1 LSFVHLHCHSAYS
14 LFEGTTTPQTLIAMA
29 KRLKMPALALTDRNN
44 LYGAVHF
51 YTLAQKAGVKPI
63 IGMEVDL
70 DDGST
75 LVLVARN
82 FDGYKNLCHLA
93 TVLRLQS
100 DPEAFPPAGFD
111 DEEEEIPPWEAGVWG
126 VPVFGFTPK
135 TKIAPITISRPPKET
150 RLPRELIL
158 SGRHV
163 RGLIALSGGGRG
175 LVNSLVMRGKTQ
187 SAARAAGML
196 SSAFGEGNF
205 FIELQATCEQD
216 RQAIPSLVALAN
228 NLNIPIIA
236 TNNVLYARPE
246 DEATAQALASARNGA
261 RANHMQDMRLQVEE
275 GGSRDFP
282 GRGEDVGSER
292 YFRSDEEMARLF
304 TGYPQ
309 ALANSHFIADQC
321 NLELPV
327 GKPLFPSVEIPSNET
342 PYSRLWKL
350 CFAGATRR
358 YRPLTGPPIARL
370 KYELEVI
377 DALGFCPYFLVVHD
391 IVRFAHSRDIPIMAR
406 GSAANSL
413 VAYVLD
419 ITQVDPLQHDLLFE
433 RFLNP
438 SRAEF
443 EMPDIDLDLCW
454 RRRDEVLR
462 YVYERFGRDHVAIVG
477 TYITFRQRSAWR
489 EMAKALGISPERINR
504 VAGRLHHAVS
514 PEEALDGSDD
524 LPVLRG
530 IVEAPMDGQDDYD
543 PALANAN
550 LDTLSQKLRD
560 GREREALQ
568 LCKAIE
574 GLPRHAGMHCG
585 GVVITPTPI
594 ADLIP
599 LQRAA
604 RDPSLAITQ
613 YDKNAIEAM
622 GLVKMDLLGSRALTA
637 LVDALHASGL
647 AQGKGDVQR
656 SLDTIPFDDAAT
668 YRMMAQGET
677 LGCFQL
683 ESPGMRALLKW
694 LRPRN
699 LNDIAIA
706 ISLFRPGPLEGGFLE
721 TFMRRRLGQ
730 EPVTYHH
737 PAMQP
742 ILEETG
748 GVILYQEQFLKLAH
762 TLAGLGLGDAEKLRK
777 DLGKARTPEERTR
790 LGSWFI
796 AGAIERGIDQ
806 IQAEKVWDVIAGYTG
821 FGFCKAHACSYA
833 LTAYRSA
840 YMKAHYPAEF
850 LASVVNNGGGYYGPN
865 VYLEDARR
873 LQVELLPP
881 DANIS
886 GAWCAVPAP
895 PRSRSIRLGLQFIKG
910 LSERTIAA
918 LVGERQ
924 NRGRYN
930 SLPDLMGRV
939 EMKPQEVE
947 ALVKVGAC
955 DNLGNDA
962 NMPIIS
968 AVEGDLGEV
977 MGATYVPALTRKQ
990 MVWLLPSLLS
1000 LRKSKGA
1007 FYRARNNT
1015 AATHIHLLKATGSD
1029 GASMQM
1035 AMGEFDLTQSSE
1047 GPKIL
1052 GNRLGHIEAPD
1063 VDDYT
1068 LQEKLRLE
1076 QKVIGFSVSRN
1087 EMELYGDTLGKQ
1099 GVTNSSELAQHSGRE
1114 VTIAGVV
1121 VAGRRHTTKGG
1132 EPMLFFTLQDVNG
1145 IIETV
1150 LFPEAYKENG
1160 GVLANGGYGPYLVRG
1175 VVQVSGT
1182 GRGIGVL
1189 PPADLRPADAAS
1201 IKMHPV
1207 VIASEVRLLIIEE

>member
-1 LSFVHLHCHSAYS
+1 
-14 LFEGTTTPQTLIAMA
+14 MA

-63 IGMEVDL
+63 IGMDVDL
-70 DDGST
+70 DDGSS
-75 LVLVARN
+75 LVLLARN

-93 TVLRLQS
+93 TVLRLHS

-111 DEEEEIPPWEAGVWG
+111 DEDEEIPPWEAGVWG

-135 TKIAPITISRPPKET
+135 LTSIAPSRPPKEA
-150 RLPRELIL
+150 RLSRELIL

-163 RGLIALSGGGRG
+163 RGLIALSGGKHG
-175 LVNSLVMRGKTQ
+175 LVNSLLMKGKTQ

-196 SSAFGEGNF
+196 LSAFGEGNF
-205 FIELQATCEQD
+205 FIELQATCEGN
-216 RQAIPSLVALAN
+216 RQAVPSLVALAN
-228 NLNIPIIA
+228 NLNIPIVA
-236 TNNVLYARPE
+236 TNNLLYARPE
-246 DEATAQALASARNGA
+246 DRATAQALAAARNGA
-261 RANHMQDMRLQVEE
+261 RVHHAQDMGLEAEE
-275 GGSRDFP
+275 GNTNLPGSR
-282 GRGEDVGSER
+282 EDVESER

-304 TGYPQ
+304 SDYPQ
-309 ALANSHFIADQC
+309 ALANTHFIAEQC
-321 NLELPV
+321 NVELPI
-327 GKPLFPSVEIPSNET
+327 GKPLFPSVEIPTNET

-358 YRPLTGPPIARL
+358 YRPLIGPAIARL

-377 DALGFCPYFLVVHD
+377 DRLGFCPYFLVVHD
-391 IVRFAHSRDIPIMAR
+391 IVRFAHSHDIPIMAR

-413 VAYVLD
+413 TAYVLG
-419 ITQVDPLQHDLLFE
+419 ITQIDPLQHDLLFE

-462 YVYERFGRDHVAIVG
+462 YVYEHFGRDHVAIVG

-489 EMAKALGISPERINR
+489 EMAKALGISAERINR
-504 VAGRLHHAVS
+504 VASRLHHAVS
-514 PEEALDGSDD
+514 PEEVLDGSDD

-530 IVEAPMDGQDDYD
+530 IVEAPMEGQDNYD
-543 PALANAN
+543 PTGAN

-599 LQRAA
+599 LQRAT

-613 YDKNAIEAM
+613 YDKDAIEAM

-656 SLDTIPFDDAAT
+656 SLDTIPFDDPAT

-694 LRPRN
+694 LRPRS

-762 TLAGLGLGDAEKLRK
+762 ALAGLDLGDAEKLRK

-806 IQAEKVWDVIAGYTG
+806 IQAEKVWDVMAGYTG

-881 DANIS
+881 DVNIS

-895 PRSRSIRLGLQFIKG
+895 PRSRGIRLGLQFIKG

-930 SLPDLMGRV
+930 ALPDLMGRV
-939 EMKPQEVE
+939 DMKPQEVE

-955 DNLGNDA
+955 DSLGNDT
-962 NMPIIS
+962 NMPHIATIQ
-968 AVEGDLGEV
+968 GDLGEA
-977 MGATYVPALTRKQ
+977 MWATYVPALTRKQ
-990 MVWLLPSLLS
+990 MVWLLPSFLS
-1000 LRKSKGA
+1000 LRSKSKSRST

-1029 GASMQM
+1029 GPSMQM
-1035 AMGEFDLTQSSE
+1035 VMGEFDLTQSSE
-1047 GPKIL
+1047 SSGGPKIL
-1052 GNRLGHIEAPD
+1052 GSGLGHIEVPD
-1063 VDDYT
+1063 VGDYT

-1076 QKVIGFSVSRN
+1076 QEVIGFSVSRN
-1087 EMELYGDTLGKQ
+1087 EMELYGDILGKQ
-1099 GVTNSSELAQHSGRE
+1099 GVTNSSELAQHAGRE

-1160 GVLANGGYGPYLVRG
+1160 EVLANGGYGPYLVRG

-1207 VIASEVRLLIIEE
+1207 VIASEVRLLMVEQ